1 MPEAAKVTADVRER
15 IVVELEAARARTT
28 TLLAPLSDE
37 ELTRQVSPLMSPLVW
52 DLAHIGHFEELWIS
66 RRLGGA
72 TPIFPDVDDTYDAFA
87 HEREERPS
95 LELLDP
101 AAART
106 FLADVRARSLAVLDE
121 IELDADDPLL
131 RGGFA
136 FGLVVQHEQQHVE
149 TMMQTIQLS
158 GLEHEGGQP
167 RLLAGGLGQTHVEAG
182 SFVMGT
188 DDEPWAYDNERPANE
203 VETRAYEIDV
213 EPVSNAEYE
222 AFLADGGWKEPPL
235 SWERGGD
242 GWVRRRFGHVEP
254 VPPSEPVQHVS
265 WEEANAYAAWAGK
278 RLPTEAEWE
287 RAAKLGVL
295 RAVGSVWEWTSS
307 DFAGYPGFRAFP
319 YAEYSEVFFGP
330 EYKVLR
336 GASWATSP
344 TVSRVTFRNWDLPI
358 RRQIFAGFR
367 CVREP

>member
-1 MPEAAKVTADVRER
+1 MPEAAELTADVRER

-28 TLLAPLSDE
+28 ALLAPFSDE

-72 TPIFPDVDDTYDAFA
+72 KPIFPEVDDTYDAFA

-101 AAART
+101 TAART
-106 FLADVRARSLAVLDE
+106 YLADVRARSLAVLEE
-121 IELDADDPLL
+121 IELDAADPLL

-149 TMMQTIQLS
+149 TMLQTIQLS
-158 GLEHEGGQP
+158 GVGHEGGRP
-167 RLLAGGLGQTHVEAG
+167 RVLTGGLGAALVEEG

-188 DDEPWAYDNERPANE
+188 DDEPWAYDNERPAHDA
-203 VETRAYEIDV
+203 ETGAFRIDV
-213 EPVSNAEYE
+213 EPVSNADYA
-222 AFLADGGWKEPPL
+222 AFLDDGGWDEPPL
-235 SWERGGD
+235 SWERDGD
-242 GWVRRRFGHVEP
+242 RWVRCCFGRVEP

-265 WEEANAYAAWAGK
+265 WEEATAYAQWTGK

-287 RAAKLGVL
+287 RAAKLGLL
-295 RAVGSVWEWTSS
+295 RGVGSVWEWTSS
-307 DFAGYPGFRAFP
+307 SFAGYPGFRAFP

-330 EYKVLR
+330 DYKVLR

-344 TVSRVTFRNWDLPI
+344 TVSRMTFRNWDFPI

-367 CVREP
+367 CASDL